1 MAYNNDQAFLSSP
14 DPLNDSPTFS
24 SPLKPHAS
32 KIQRSLPLQGSSPRK
47 QTFQLDVGDQLSPQ
61 KIRVTVEAEHS
72 EGNINN
78 GRRNSG
84 GRNLA
89 SPTPY
94 RIPTVR
100 QSVRTT
106 TTTIPVKGLS
116 DSEDD
121 SFDSASE
128 KPTRGRGQP
137 RKSFGTPIPA
147 KSRNRAVTPGA
158 KPSPRRRRTLGHLV
172 DGDDSEDWDFSIGAG
187 VEVSR
192 GKGRSRSR
200 SVNGAARNKSTPAA
214 KQISSP
220 DKTVSSTTSRKG
232 RGRRKTLTP
241 AEIIIHEDGI
251 DTTPNP
257 DVRDNGEGLDTKGVL
272 AQRDM
277 NLVPKHS
284 ANLTNHPTTITRNDD
299 PDVLHDKFSPA
310 KKTPAQAGRSSSRV
324 RSTIVGS
331 STGSVADLPPGSAK
345 LPVKSPSQPVA
356 SGDARKCDWNENHPD
371 DENEIDEIREFDTI
385 LESEG
390 FSMISVD
397 SVPSLREHLS
407 SPFGLNQSGLE
418 SESKAANKDLPGLK
432 NDNSACHEDSFS
444 SIPPEI
450 LEAATPKRKASNP
463 LLRAVLSANIPGDG
477 DSFSSIPPEILEAAT
492 PGKQKSSSKFLSVK
506 LQDRKSND
514 DSFSSIP
521 PAILEAATPAKRVQT
536 EATRSNAQSSP
547 KESKPVTKLAI
558 ISSFP
563 LLETGKRSLTS
574 SGLLTPN
581 ETPSPTEMAAQQ
593 AQIDCRESNALDVSE
608 PCKLPLIEGSSM
620 VDSQIRSSPPS
631 AAPHRFTYT
640 APPSQS
646 ESLYAN
652 NMETPSIV
660 FSSPSLPP
668 LIQQLPLDRS
678 HTSPKLDPNQPPRQS
693 LSPIVRAGRVLQDI
707 AVTSTS
713 RGRTQSLGSPFKS
726 PVAQRNPIGTSL
738 DYFESGGAG
747 EKPQKPLE
755 KGKGKGSDLFVGFSD
770 DTRREPRGSVMIGE
784 ELARNQKR
792 GAMVNPTSLAPEE
805 DPFRSGNQSIHST
818 SPEEG
823 KEYSL
828 ELPSHKAGPH
838 TGLTREDQQY
848 QDSICS
854 EGAMSWQA
862 ESAVP
867 VPMSHIDVGKTGKSN
882 IIETTELFQQRRE
895 AEWARERAAVS
906 SQIESASPSKVIIIE
921 SDGEEDLMNLNG
933 EVDDAGEDIWQVE
946 ARHSSSLLE
955 EQRSKVPPREVP
967 LERPRRSKIPSP
979 WRKNSKRLVYSDE
992 LAQLSSPQQ
1001 PENIGRLSS
1010 DVQVKPQNKPGQITV
1025 RKRVSTHEVVEG
1037 DEDLPE
1043 SSIMWHIPQ
1052 KLNFT
1057 PRPRSS
1063 GNLDLSALLASSPF
1077 KMPQPASKLHSTPGP
1092 LVNDTSRDN
1101 VLKSADVE
1109 LATTSSSTPDEADSQ
1124 DPNEE
1129 SQSVGNSF
1137 QEDSTV
1143 ESTSTSYEESELA
1156 FEPSHIN
1163 SGIYYPALP
1172 NIASLSPQKSCLRTP
1187 TSNSPTK
1194 SVAFVSPTPSP
1205 PPLSAAAWSKAHW
1218 KLLHAIYNDSKTLPV
1233 PPPNI
1238 NSKNGTG
1245 PNHETGESAV
1255 EPSKYLGKMIQ
1266 ARGVKLTL
1274 EQWHLDIVREFRE
1287 EVPGWDEGV
1296 IAKRLFA
1303 IIVGE
1308 DLRRQGKEYSIEDMS
1323 HG

>member
-1 MAYNNDQAFLSSP
+1 MPYNDQAFLSSP
-14 DPLNDSPTFS
+14 DPLNDSLTFS

-32 KIQRSLPLQGSSPRK
+32 KTRRSLPLQGSSPRK

-84 GRNLA
+84 GRNLD

-106 TTTIPVKGLS
+106 TTIVPVKGLS

-128 KPTRGRGQP
+128 KPKRGRGRP

-158 KPSPRRRRTLGHLV
+158 KPSPRKRRTLGHLV
-172 DGDDSEDWDFSIGAG
+172 DGDDPEDWDFAIGAG
-187 VEVSR
+187 VEMSR

-200 SVNGAARNKSTPAA
+200 SVKGVAPNKSTPAT

-220 DKTVSSTTSRKG
+220 DKTISSTTSRKG

-241 AEIIIHEDGI
+241 EEIIIHEDEI
-251 DTTPNP
+251 NATPNP
-257 DVRDNGEGLDTKGVL
+257 DVRDNGERLNTKGVL

-277 NLVPKHS
+277 NLVPTHS
-284 ANLTNHPTTITRNDD
+284 ANLTTRLTTITKNDD

-310 KKTPAQAGRSSSRV
+310 KETPAQAGRSSSRIK
-324 RSTIVGS
+324 STNIGS
-331 STGSVADLPPGSAK
+331 STGSVADLPLGSAK
-345 LPVKSPSQPVA
+345 LPVKSPSQPVI
-356 SGDARKCDWNENHPD
+356 SGDAGKCDWNENHSA

-418 SESKAANKDLPGLK
+418 SESNAANKDLPGLK
-432 NDNSACHEDSFS
+432 NNNGACHEDSFS

-450 LEAATPKRKASNP
+450 LEAATPRRRASNP
-463 LLRAVLSANIPGDG
+463 LLRAVLSANILGDG

-492 PGKQKSSSKFLSVK
+492 PGKQKSSNKFLSVE
-506 LQDRKSND
+506 LQDRKSNN

-521 PAILEAATPAKRVQT
+521 PAILEAATPAKHVQT
-536 EATRSNAQSSP
+536 EATPPNAQSNP
-547 KESKPVTKLAI
+547 KEESKPVTKLAI

-563 LLETGKRSLTS
+563 LLDTGKRSLTS

-593 AQIDCRESNALDVSE
+593 AQINCRESNALDVSE
-608 PCKLPLIEGSSM
+608 PLIEGSSM

-631 AAPHRFTYT
+631 AAPRRFTYT
-640 APPSQS
+640 APPSKA
-646 ESLYAN
+646 ESLHAN
-652 NMETPSIV
+652 SMETPSIV

-678 HTSPKLDPNQPPRQS
+678 HTSPKLDPNQPLRQP

-707 AVTSTS
+707 STTSTS

-726 PVAQRNPIGTSL
+726 PAAQRNPVGTSL
-738 DYFESGGAG
+738 DYFESSGAG
-747 EKPQKPLE
+747 EKPQESSE
-755 KGKGKGSDLFVGFSD
+755 KGKGKSRDLFVGFSD
-770 DTRREPRGSVMIGE
+770 DTRRELRRSMMMGE
-784 ELARNQKR
+784 EFARNQKR
-792 GAMVNPTSLAPEE
+792 GAMVNPTSLAREE
-805 DPFRSGNQSIHST
+805 DPFCSGNQSINST
-818 SPEEG
+818 SPKEG
-823 KEYSL
+823 KEYTL
-828 ELPSHKAGPH
+828 ELPSHKARPH
-838 TGLTREDQQY
+838 TGLMREDQQY
-848 QDSICS
+848 QDSIRS

-862 ESAVP
+862 ESAAP
-867 VPMSHIDVGKTGKSN
+867 VPTSRIDVGKTGKSN

-921 SDGEEDLMNLNG
+921 SDDEENLMNLNG
-933 EVDDAGEDIWQVE
+933 EVDDAGEDIWQAE

-955 EQRSKVPPREVP
+955 EQPPKVPPREVP

-992 LAQLSSPQQ
+992 LVQLSSPQQ
-1001 PENIGRLSS
+1001 PENIGRLPS
-1010 DVQVKPQNKPGQITV
+1010 DVQMKPQNKPGQITV
-1025 RKRVSTHEVVEG
+1025 RKRVSTHEAVED

-1077 KMPQPASKLHSTPGP
+1077 KMPQPASKMHSTPGP

-1101 VLKSADVE
+1101 VLKSADIE

-1129 SQSVGNSF
+1129 SQSVGNSS
-1137 QEDSTV
+1137 QENSTI

-1156 FEPSHIN
+1156 SEPSHIN

-1172 NIASLSPQKSCLRTP
+1172 NITSTSPQKSCLRTP

-1205 PPLSAAAWSKAHW
+1205 PPLSATTWSKAHW
-1218 KLLHAIYNDSKTLPV
+1218 KLLHAIYNDSKSLPV
-1233 PPPNI
+1233 PPPKA

-1245 PNHETGESAV
+1245 PNHEMGESAV
-1255 EPSKYLGKMIQ
+1255 EPSKYLGKTIQ